1 MCTCNYK
8 KFNTPFEFRAISW
21 VFLKKRTKHILP
33 ELFSTFNMKRMIY
46 RAIFQFILLVYPFHP
61 LNKCIQDIMVSTA
74 KYIRFAL
81 TMHIFIVIFFFDWF
95 LLHNTLNQ
103 STESPKVWWVM
114 TVSERFGQSS
124 SLVLHNE
131 NIWLNKIET
140 LWTKAEKQTIQIL
153 KSASH

>member
-21 VFLKKRTKHILP
+21 AFLKKRTKHILP

-81 TMHIFIVIFFFDWF
+81 TMHIFMVIFFFDWF

-103 STESPKVWWVM
+103 STESPKVLWVM
-114 TVSERFGQSS
+114 TLYRNGLARAHRWYCTTKTYDWIKLKLCELKQK
-124 SLVLHNE
+124 
-131 NIWLNKIET
+131 NKQF
-140 LWTKAEKQTIQIL
+140 KF
-153 KSASH
+153 